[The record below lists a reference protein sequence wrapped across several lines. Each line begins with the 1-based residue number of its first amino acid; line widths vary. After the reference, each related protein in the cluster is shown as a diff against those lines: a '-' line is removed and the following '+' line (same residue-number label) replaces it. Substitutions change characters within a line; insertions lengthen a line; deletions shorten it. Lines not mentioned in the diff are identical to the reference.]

1 MYDQP
6 IIVAPKPTKAPKKK
20 KPKAKKPKC
29 RRKDGKKCRSKK
41 PKCKGRRCKGKKKQ
55 KGGRR
60 NKPRT
65 TTAAPQHT
73 TRPPPNDGPVTN
85 SISIKICTR
94 YVGSFPRYTIL
105 DWHRSDINS
114 RTCFAFRSFYICSFC
129 LILLY
134 FYNCKC

>member
-6 IIVAPKPTKAPKKK
+6 IIVAPKPTKAPKKR
-20 KPKAKKPKC
+20 KPKAKKAKC

-41 PKCKGRRCKGKKKQ
+41 TKCKGRRCKGKKKQ

-60 NKPRT
+60 NKPQT

-94 YVGSFPRYTIL
+94 YVGSLPSYTIL

-114 RTCFAFRSFYICSFC
+114 RTCLLLEVFIFAVFA
-129 LILLY
+129 
-134 FYNCKC
+134 